1 METDTVEMTEEEL
14 KKNLKYCVV
23 KNDKQKLKEIL
34 RGTIS
39 MRRQMFERN
48 DEDMIEFW
56 HFYFVDTEMVRSISH
71 SVQKNIFNS
80 DLYIRFHLIS
90 TSFSSTLMDNRWKK
104 NGTNYMTSHCVIL
117 KTLLISR
124 NCQLVIQQRRI

>member
-1 METDTVEMTEEEL
+1 MENKTTHTMETATVEMTEEEL

-56 HFYFVDTEMVRSISH
+56 HFYFVNTEMVRSIGH
-71 SVQKNIFNS
+71 SVQRNIFNS
-80 DLYIRFHLIS
+80 DFFIRFQPP
-90 TSFSSTLMDNRWKK
+90 FRAP
-104 NGTNYMTSHCVIL
+104 
-117 KTLLISR
+117 
-124 NCQLVIQQRRI
+124 

>member
-71 SVQKNIFNS
+71 SVQKKYF
-80 DLYIRFHLIS
+80 
-90 TSFSSTLMDNRWKK
+90 
-104 NGTNYMTSHCVIL
+104 
-117 KTLLISR
+117 
-124 NCQLVIQQRRI
+124 QL